1 MKAIKNWTE
10 FVNENTSVLETE
22 VVSEKAVVAE
32 NPEITEVQK
41 EVHKEEKEM
50 KTNYREHYQKFFH
63 DKLKKFGA
71 KGLGE
76 LGDRRGEFFK
86 EIKSEWA
93 KHKSTIK

>member
-1 MKAIKNWTE
+1 MKAIKYWTE
-10 FVNENTSVLETE
+10 FVNE
-22 VVSEKAVVAE
+22 KAVVEEKPKAK
-32 NPEITEVQK
+32 PEITEVQK
-41 EVHKEEKEM
+41 EIHKEEEKM

-63 DKLKKFGA
+63 DKLKKFGV

-86 EIKSEWA
+86 EIKAEWT